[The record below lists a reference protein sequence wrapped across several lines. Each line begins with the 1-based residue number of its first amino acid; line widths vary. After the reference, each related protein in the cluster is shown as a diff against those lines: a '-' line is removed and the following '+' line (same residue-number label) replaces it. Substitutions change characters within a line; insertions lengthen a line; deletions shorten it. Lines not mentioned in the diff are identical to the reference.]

1 MRYDNPSTPLV
12 LYEDNHLI
20 AVGKPAGML
29 TQGDDSGDPALTD
42 WVGAYLAHK
51 YNKPGDAFV
60 GLIHRI
66 DRPVSGLVLLARTSK
81 ALERMNKQFHD
92 RLVQKKYLAVVTDK
106 PRPEEGLLV
115 HYLKKNT
122 ERNVVRAYE
131 KEVRDSKRAELFY
144 RVVQYGSSR
153 SVVEVMPKTGRP
165 HQIRVQLSALG
176 HPILG
181 DVKYGAPNP
190 LPGHR
195 IALHSW
201 RLAFEHPVTLQPLAL
216 ECPVPE
222 DDALD
227 WGM

>member
-1 MRYDNPSTPLV
+1 
-12 LYEDNHLI
+12 
-20 AVGKPAGML
+20 
-29 TQGDDSGDPALTD
+29 
-42 WVGAYLAHK
+42 
-51 YNKPGDAFV
+51 
-60 GLIHRI
+60 
-66 DRPVSGLVLLARTSK
+66 
-81 ALERMNKQFHD
+81 MNKQFHD

-201 RLAFEHPVTLQPLAL
+201 RLSFEHPVTLQPLAL

-222 DDALD
+222 GEQLD
-227 WGM
+227 W